1 MTEIADLI
9 QQQFVFVIQKATPD
23 DPVVC
28 PLVVQRDVS
37 SQAAAE
43 RTQQLSA
50 VVLVVRSGA
59 GFWPRREAMQQLAF
73 TAAGS

>member
-43 RTQQLSA
+43 RTQQLA
-50 VVLVVRSGA
+50 VCCGPRGA
-59 GFWPRREAMQQLAF
+59 FRCRFLAQ
-73 TAAGS
+73 T